1 MATAATPTA
10 RWLQRVREDPLPW
23 ALAMSVALHVLVL
36 AVRLVPPS
44 SSQRVLQDTPLEV
57 ILVNARDERAP
68 ARAQAIAQANLAGG
82 GDAERG
88 RARSPLPPAPVLRP
102 GDTLEEQERR
112 LEAMQERQTRLL
124 AQLRRDIARLRTADP
139 QETPEQAQAR
149 EQRRQAL
156 VQALAE
162 IERRIEQENTRPRRR
177 YVSPA
182 TREAVHA
189 LYYDELR
196 RRIEERGTAHFPEQG
211 GRKVYGEL
219 TMVITVNHD
228 GRVLGTE
235 VVQGSGNPFLD
246 QHARAIVH
254 GLTFARFSQA
264 MRARADQI
272 VVVSRFRFTREG
284 GLHTQVGTANP

>member
-1 MATAATPTA
+1 MTIAVRPAALAPTRRA
-10 RWLQRVREDPLPW
+10 DPLPW
-23 ALAMSVALHVLVL
+23 ALALSLLAHAALL
-36 AVRLVPPS
+36 ALRFVPPAPP
-44 SSQRVLQDTPLEV
+44 QRVLQDTPLEV

-88 RARSPLPPAPVLRP
+88 RASSPLPPAPVLRA
-102 GDTLEEQERR
+102 GEALEDEERR
-112 LEAMQERQTRLL
+112 LETLKERQMQLL
-124 AQLRRDIARLRTADP
+124 AQLRRDLARLEQQAP
-139 QETPEQAQAR
+139 QEDGTEAQAR
-149 EQRRQAL
+149 ERRRQAL

-162 IERRIEQENTRPRRR
+162 IERRINEENARPRRR
-177 YVSPA
+177 YISPA
-182 TREAVHA
+182 TREAVYA

-219 TMVITVNHD
+219 TMAITVNHD
-228 GRVLGTE
+228 GRVLATE

-246 QHARAIVH
+246 AHARAIVH

-284 GLHTQVGTANP
+284 GLQTQLSANPS

>member
-1 MATAATPTA
+1 MTIAVRPAALAPT
-10 RWLQRVREDPLPW
+10 RRTDPLPW
-23 ALAMSVALHVLVL
+23 ALALSLLAHAALL
-36 AVRLVPPS
+36 ALRFVPPAPP
-44 SSQRVLQDTPLEV
+44 QRVLQDTPLEV

-88 RARSPLPPAPVLRP
+88 RASSPLPPAPVLRA
-102 GDTLEEQERR
+102 GEALEDEERR
-112 LEAMQERQTRLL
+112 LETLKERQMQLL
-124 AQLRRDIARLRTADP
+124 AQLRRDLARLEQQAP
-139 QETPEQAQAR
+139 QEDGTEAQAR
-149 EQRRQAL
+149 ERRRQAL

-162 IERRIEQENTRPRRR
+162 IERRINEENARPRRR
-177 YVSPA
+177 YISPA
-182 TREAVHA
+182 TREAVYA

-228 GRVLGTE
+228 GRVLATE

-246 QHARAIVH
+246 AHARAIVH

-284 GLHTQVGTANP
+284 GLQTQLSANPS

>member
-1 MATAATPTA
+1 MTIAVRPAALAPT
-10 RWLQRVREDPLPW
+10 RRTDPLPW
-23 ALAMSVALHVLVL
+23 ALALSLLAHAAVL
-36 AVRLVPPS
+36 ALRFVPPAPP
-44 SSQRVLQDTPLEV
+44 QRVLQDTPLEV

-88 RARSPLPPAPVLRP
+88 RASSPLPPAPVLRA
-102 GDTLEEQERR
+102 GEALEDEERR
-112 LEAMQERQTRLL
+112 LETLKERQMQLL
-124 AQLRRDIARLRTADP
+124 AQLRRDLARLEQQAP
-139 QETPEQAQAR
+139 QEDGTEAQAR
-149 EQRRQAL
+149 ERRRQAL

-162 IERRIEQENTRPRRR
+162 IERRINEENARPRRR
-177 YVSPA
+177 YISPA
-182 TREAVHA
+182 TREAVYA

-228 GRVLGTE
+228 GRVLATE

-246 QHARAIVH
+246 AHARAIVH

-284 GLHTQVGTANP
+284 GLQTQLSANPS